1 MTIILPYLAA
11 VASIVILDFIWLG
24 FVMKDFY
31 RANIGHLMSDT
42 VVWPAAIIF
51 YLLYAVGLMYFAVQ
65 PGLAAGSLMKAA
77 LLGAALGAFA
87 YMTYDLTNQA
97 TLKDWPLT
105 LTLADI
111 AWGAFISGVAS
122 SAAYLVASALLK

>member
-42 VVWPAAIIF
+42 VVWPVAIIF

-65 PGLAAGSLMKAA
+65 PGLAAGSLWKTA
-77 LLGAALGAFA
+77 LLGAALGVFA
-87 YMTYDLTNQA
+87 YMTYDLSNQA

-122 SAAYLVASALLK
+122 SAAYLVASALMK

>member
-65 PGLAAGSLMKAA
+65 PGLAAGSLWKAA

-97 TLKDWPLT
+97 TLKDWPVIVT
-105 LTLADI
+105 VVDI
-111 AWGAFISGVAS
+111 IWGAVLSAAAA
-122 SAAYLVASALLK
+122 SAAYLVAKALGG